1 MDADGDG
8 RVPARAWPGSV
19 ADKCIRCRRDGHG
32 SVLPW
37 IGLGWLGL
45 SCVGVGQG
53 FQSSS
58 GLGWVQITNFIFF
71 ISKSLIRAV

>member
-1 MDADGDG
+1 MDVDGDG

-37 IGLGWLGL
+37 IGLGCLGL
-45 SCVGVGQG
+45 G
-53 FQSSS
+53 
-58 GLGWVQITNFIFF
+58 
-71 ISKSLIRAV
+71 